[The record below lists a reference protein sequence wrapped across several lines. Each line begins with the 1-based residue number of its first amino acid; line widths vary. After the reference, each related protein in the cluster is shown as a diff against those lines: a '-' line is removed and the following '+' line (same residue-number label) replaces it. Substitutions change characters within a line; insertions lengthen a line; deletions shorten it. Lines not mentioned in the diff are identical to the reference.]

1 MKKSLNRRA
10 FLLSAATT
18 TLAACRLDGRP
29 RLNVFNWSSYI
40 DPKSIE
46 KFSREFGV
54 RVRYAVYE
62 SNEEMLAKV
71 MTGNS
76 GWDVVFPTHSRIP
89 PMARRG
95 LIAPL
100 DHRRLPNL
108 QQLSA
113 AFQQPVWDAQL
124 QWGVPYMWNGTG
136 IAYSQALEPPPRAWA
151 DLWSDRL
158 RGRLTMLDDPED
170 VIGACLL
177 KAGYAFGSEDREAL
191 NKARAEAIAEKRYIR
206 AYLNA
211 EVRDQLVA
219 GDVLAAQMWS
229 TTAKQALDAQQ
240 ASRPLAFVYP
250 AEGFPLY
257 CDNAVILAESKRRE
271 LAHQFLDFLLR
282 PEIAAANATVGE
294 TATCN
299 EGGRML
305 LPAGERDSE
314 VLYGT
319 PEILKRGTWPVAP
332 PPEAQRFRDRIWT
345 EIKSA

>member
-1 MKKSLNRRA
+1 MNRRV
-10 FLLSAATT
+10 FLLSGTAASM
-18 TLAACRLDGRP
+18 ACRLDRRP

-40 DPKSIE
+40 DPKSIDR
-46 KFSREFGV
+46 FSAEYGV
-54 RVRYAVYE
+54 RVRYGVYE

-89 PMARRG
+89 PMARQG

-100 DHRRLPNL
+100 DHRLLHNL
-108 QQLSA
+108 GHLDPLFA
-113 AFQQPVWDAQL
+113 KPVWDPTL
-124 QWGVPYMWNGTG
+124 RWGIPYMWNATG
-136 IAYSQALEPPPRAWA
+136 IACSAALQPPPARWA
-151 DLWSDRL
+151 DLWSDRV

-177 KAGYAFGSEDREAL
+177 KLGLPFDTTRREDLLA
-191 NKARAEAIAEKRYIR
+191 ARQQGVAEKKYLR

-219 GDVLAAQMWS
+219 GDVLAAQLWS
-229 TTAKQALDAQQ
+229 TTAQQAIQSQQ

-250 AEGFPLY
+250 AEGFPVY
-257 CDNAVILAESKRRE
+257 CDNAVILAESHRQA
-271 LAHQFLDFLLR
+271 LAHRFLDFLLR
-282 PEIAAANATVGE
+282 PAIAAANATVGE

-299 EGGRML
+299 RDARLL
-305 LPAGERDSE
+305 LPAAERESPT
-314 VLYGT
+314 LY
-319 PEILKRGTWPVAP
+319 PPPDAMRRGVWPTAP
-332 PPEAQRFRDRIWT
+332 PPDIQRLRDRIWT